1 MKKMFYLMA
10 ACLLVAALALQ
21 VFAKE
26 TLEQQIAALPSVEE
40 FKAMSQ
46 EQQVDAYNRTQYAY
60 EAYMALSTAE
70 EKEAL
75 EGAEEKF
82 DALFSCFNAQLMP
95 IETEAE
101 TGKVGYNQF
110 AWLILAALA
119 AMLLVTVLR
128 KKPA

>member
-1 MKKMFYLMA
+1 MKKMFYLVA
-10 ACLLVAALALQ
+10 VCLLVAALALQ

-82 DALFSCFNAQLMP
+82 DALFSFFNAQIMP

-128 KKPA
+128 KKPV